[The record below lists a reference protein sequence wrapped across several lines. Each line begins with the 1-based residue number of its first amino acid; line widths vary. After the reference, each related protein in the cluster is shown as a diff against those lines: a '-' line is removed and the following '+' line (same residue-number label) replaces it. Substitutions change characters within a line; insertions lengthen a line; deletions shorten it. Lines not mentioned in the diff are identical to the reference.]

1 MVRSIFLRGFDQQI
15 ANKVGDYMEKTGTK
29 FIKQAIPTHISLNKD
44 GKKVVR
50 YEQGGQEI

>member
-50 YEQGGQEI
+50 YEQGG